1 MPTVLGEPS
10 DSGGASAT
18 NNAVVDAA
26 ARYRCLVE
34 TLPDEYYKLFISCH
48 SRDVL
53 LDSIKAL
60 EILKSGKTVRH
71 LDRIQ
76 SFIRSFQPLFSAMDV
91 FCQVDPIHFG
101 TVWGGVRVLVQVCIL
116 SPKQVSKLITNADS
130 LLQTF

>member
-1 MPTVLGEPS
+1 MPDVLGKPS
-10 DSGGASAT
+10 DSGVVGTT
-18 NNAVVDAA
+18 NNVVVDAA

-48 SRDVL
+48 SSEVL
-53 LDSIKAL
+53 LDGIKAL

-71 LDRIQ
+71 LNRIQ

-101 TVWGGVRVLVQVCIL
+101 TVWGGVRVLVEVCIFSL
-116 SPKQVSKLITNADS
+116 KKASKLIAHANS
-130 LLQTF
+130 